1 LKEKDNFIL
10 INAHSDFCRIK
21 KQKSTIV
28 KICYR
33 RPESTRFYL
42 DCSINKKRERD
53 GPHQAIN
60 NDHCIKL
67 IDWSLS
73 LSLSLSLKRWPHP
86 FQDRGKKKALSAV
99 LYTTILPSLSL
110 SQLHLSLS
118 PLKKKK
124 KKTQTLTK
132 TKRSPFQ

>member
-1 LKEKDNFIL
+1 L
-10 INAHSDFCRIK
+10 I
-21 KQKSTIV
+21 
-28 KICYR
+28 
-33 RPESTRFYL
+33 
-42 DCSINKKRERD
+42 
-53 GPHQAIN
+53 
-60 NDHCIKL
+60 
-67 IDWSLS
+67 SLS
-73 LSLSLSLKRWPHP
+73 LSLSEFEEVTTP
-86 FQDRGKKKALSAV
+86 FSRLGEKKALSAV